1 MLSAREEKVAVWFHT
16 FRKNSSTTA
25 SASIDPLEPLAL
37 LLTTMMMSLRM
48 SSGLG
53 CALVLLLSG
62 FAMGDNEDPDRAVG
76 PQQVLAEEAAR
87 SQPHERSLKG
97 DGPKKK
103 QGKASTTTASGRKFN
118 WWDYEVGSVRKKSST
133 SDCQTNRRQRQLKGV
148 KGSKAI
154 STCAPT
160 FEPSLEPT
168 LEPTVSPAPS
178 TSPEPT
184 LSPTV
189 SRAPTVEP
197 TLGPKS
203 KKGKKGA
210 AAGGGKSLKGKK
222 GKKGGASKTSSP
234 TASPSLFD
242 DDDDSYYSAEPTA
255 GPAGT
260 KTPTKVPTKAT
271 TSAPATKS
279 PTKAPTQAPTKA
291 PTAAPV

>member
-1 MLSAREEKVAVWFHT
+1 MV
-16 FRKNSSTTA
+16 
-25 SASIDPLEPLAL
+25 
-37 LLTTMMMSLRM
+37 MSLRM
-48 SSGLG
+48 SCGLG
-53 CALVLLLSG
+53 CALLLLLNG
-62 FAMGDNEDPDRAVG
+62 FAMGSNQEPDRAVG

-87 SQPHERSLKG
+87 SKPHERTLKG

-103 QGKASTTTASGRKFN
+103 QGKATVTASTTATTAAGRKFN
-118 WWDYEVGSVRKKSST
+118 WWDYEVGSVRKKSSST
-133 SDCQTNRRQRQLKGV
+133 SDCQTTNRRQRQLKGV

-160 FEPSLEPT
+160 FEPSFVPT
-168 LEPTVSPAPS
+168 MEPTVSPAPS

-203 KKGKKGA
+203 KKGKKGSKTGTTSGG
-210 AAGGGKSLKGKK
+210 GGGKGMKGMKGKK
-222 GKKGGASKTSSP
+222 GAASKTSSP
-234 TASPSLFD
+234 TASPSLFGD
-242 DDDDSYYSAEPTA
+242 DDDDYYYSPEPTA

-271 TSAPATKS
+271 TSAPATKT
-279 PTKAPTQAPTKA
+279 PTKAPTQAPTKV